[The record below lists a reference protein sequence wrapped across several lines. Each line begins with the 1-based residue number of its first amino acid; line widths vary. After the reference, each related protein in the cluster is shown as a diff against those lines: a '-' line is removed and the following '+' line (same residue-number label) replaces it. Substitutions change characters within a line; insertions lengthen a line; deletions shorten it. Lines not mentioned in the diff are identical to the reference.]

1 MCIYLAYMT
10 LNQWDL
16 IPFDYNLQ
24 RKKVSNDG
32 LIARKISG
40 RRTEEKYHPS
50 YNSRKEVH
58 QV

>member
-24 RKKVSNDG
+24 RKKVSSDG
-32 LIARKISG
+32 LIARKTSG
-40 RRTEEKYHPS
+40 HRTEEKYHPS